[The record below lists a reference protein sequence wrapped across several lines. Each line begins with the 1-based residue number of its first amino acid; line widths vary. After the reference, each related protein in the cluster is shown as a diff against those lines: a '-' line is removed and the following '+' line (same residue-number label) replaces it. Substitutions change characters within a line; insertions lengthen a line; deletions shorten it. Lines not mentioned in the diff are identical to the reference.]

1 MLLFLVPL
9 PLSQPHPPC
18 VGDLDEGEEQD
29 VEEVDE
35 TDYARQQQEEDDE
48 ARMQLRGG
56 GERGPWG
63 TDIAGESRVFRAPFL
78 KLPDTHC
85 TIPFVFAGAVRSAIA
100 QAFRSEEVAT
110 AMAAAFL
117 QRGPPPRPRG
127 RPSTASATSECKSAS
142 SVISPFKDDEEAC
155 RRALRHVMDT
165 VTVRL
170 GLFWN
175 FHGLFLSFRSLFWSF
190 YSWFLSLHPV

>member
-1 MLLFLVPL
+1 M
-9 PLSQPHPPC
+9 
-18 VGDLDEGEEQD
+18 
-29 VEEVDE
+29 
-35 TDYARQQQEEDDE
+35 
-48 ARMQLRGG
+48 
-56 GERGPWG
+56 
-63 TDIAGESRVFRAPFL
+63 
-78 KLPDTHC
+78 
-85 TIPFVFAGAVRSAIA
+85 RSAIA

-175 FHGLFLSFRSLFWSF
+175 LHDLFLSFHSRFRSF
-190 YSWFLSLHPV
+190 YSFGVCILFDVLQRLLSHFDIAMNVCAHNHHARFCSTFRAPNIWMPSSTRRQAQRRRKASSSRSCERKFGTASRCLPPR

>member
-18 VGDLDEGEEQD
+18 VGDLGEEQEQEHD

-63 TDIAGESRVFRAPFL
+63 NDRDMAGESCVFRVP
-78 KLPDTHC
+78 
-85 TIPFVFAGAVRSAIA
+85 
-100 QAFRSEEVAT
+100 
-110 AMAAAFL
+110 
-117 QRGPPPRPRG
+117 
-127 RPSTASATSECKSAS
+127 
-142 SVISPFKDDEEAC
+142 
-155 RRALRHVMDT
+155 
-165 VTVRL
+165 
-170 GLFWN
+170 
-175 FHGLFLSFRSLFWSF
+175 
-190 YSWFLSLHPV
+190 

>member
-1 MLLFLVPL
+1 M
-9 PLSQPHPPC
+9 
-18 VGDLDEGEEQD
+18 
-29 VEEVDE
+29 
-35 TDYARQQQEEDDE
+35 
-48 ARMQLRGG
+48 
-56 GERGPWG
+56 
-63 TDIAGESRVFRAPFL
+63 
-78 KLPDTHC
+78 
-85 TIPFVFAGAVRSAIA
+85 RSAIA

-110 AMAAAFL
+110 AMAAAFS

-175 FHGLFLSFRSLFWSF
+175 VHSLLLSFRSLFRSF
-190 YSWFLSLHPV
+190 HILFNVLQRLLSDDDVAMNLSAHTHHARFCSSFQEQSIWMPSSTRRQAQRRRKASSSRSCERKFGTASRCLPPR